1 MGALK
6 TLCETIPVCLAIQAL
21 APTASGQTDPAFD
34 LRTFTVCAG
43 RLSAL
48 MEHQWL
54 VDGPASEATA
64 RSREAMLA
72 LVDAVAPKGDA
83 ARVIGWRIEAKVA
96 HAALLTRATFGR
108 DRLAKQRAD
117 DLIRHCLAL
126 IGQS

>member
-1 MGALK
+1 
-6 TLCETIPVCLAIQAL
+6 
-21 APTASGQTDPAFD
+21 
-34 LRTFTVCAG
+34 
-43 RLSAL
+43 

-72 LVDAVAPKGDA
+72 LVDAVAPDGQGA
-83 ARVIGWRIEAKVA
+83 QVMGWRIEAKVA

-108 DRLAKQRAD
+108 DRLARQRAEY
-117 DLIRHCLAL
+117 LIRPCLAL

>member
-1 MGALK
+1 
-6 TLCETIPVCLAIQAL
+6 
-21 APTASGQTDPAFD
+21 
-34 LRTFTVCAG
+34 
-43 RLSAL
+43 

>member
-1 MGALK
+1 MK

-21 APTASGQTDPAFD
+21 APAASAQTQPASD
-34 LRTFTVCAG
+34 LRTFAVCAG

-72 LVDAVAPKGDA
+72 LVDAVAPQGQGA
-83 ARVIGWRIEAKVA
+83 QVMGWRIEAKVA
-96 HAALLTRATFGR
+96 QAGLLTRATFGR

-117 DLIRHCLAL
+117 YLIGQCLAL